1 VSERLPAR
9 IEDDIREILLSAEL
23 IESKVAQLGEKIS
36 RDYQGKDLLLVCILK
51 GALVFMADL
60 MRHITIPVC
69 IDTMAVTS
77 YGASTVSSG
86 VVRIVKDL
94 DAAVEGKHV
103 LIVED
108 IVDSG
113 LTLSYLASYLKNRR
127 PASVRICTLLDKPDR
142 RQAPV
147 VPDYNGFVI
156 PDKFVVGY
164 GLDYRERYR
173 NLPFVGVPMDRV
185 WNCDGEGPA

>member
-185 WNCDGEGPA
+185 WNCDREGPA

>member
-1 VSERLPAR
+1 MSERLPAR

-164 GLDYRERYR
+164 GLDYREKYR

-185 WNCDGEGPA
+185 WNADSEGLA

>member
-1 VSERLPAR
+1 VSEWLPTR
-9 IEDDIREILLSAEL
+9 VEDDIKEILLTAEQ
-23 IESKVAQLGEKIS
+23 IESKVAQMGAAIS
-36 RDYQGKDLLLVCILK
+36 RDYQGKDVLLVCILK
-51 GALVFMADL
+51 GAMVFMADL
-60 MRHITIPVC
+60 MRHISIPVC

-86 VVRIVKDL
+86 VVRVVKDL
-94 DAAVEGKHV
+94 DVPAEGKHV

-113 LTLSYLASYLKNRR
+113 LTLNYLASNLRNRK
-127 PASVRICTLLDKPDR
+127 PASVKICTLLDKPDR

-173 NLPFVGVPMDRV
+173 NLPFVGVPKDRV
-185 WNCDGEGPA
+185 WNRDGEELA

>member
-1 VSERLPAR
+1 MSERLPAR

-23 IESKVAQLGEKIS
+23 LESKVAQLGEKIS

-185 WNCDGEGPA
+185 WNCDSEGPA

>member
-1 VSERLPAR
+1 MSERLPAR

-164 GLDYRERYR
+164 GLDYREKYR

>member
-1 VSERLPAR
+1 M
-9 IEDDIREILLSAEL
+9 EDDIREILLSAEL
-23 IESKVAQLGEKIS
+23 IESKVAQLGEEIS
-36 RDYQGKDLLLVCILK
+36 RDYEGKDLLLVCILK

-113 LTLSYLASYLKNRR
+113 LTLSYLASYLKNRK

-142 RQAPV
+142 RQAPI

-164 GLDYRERYR
+164 GLDYREKYR

>member
-1 VSERLPAR
+1 MSERLPAR

>member
-1 VSERLPAR
+1 MSERLPER
-9 IEDDIREILLSAEL
+9 IEDDIKEILLSAEQ
-23 IESKVAQLGEKIS
+23 IESKVAQLGEEIS

-60 MRHITIPVC
+60 MRRITIPMC

-113 LTLSYLASYLKNRR
+113 LTLSYLASYLKNRK
-127 PASVRICTLLDKPDR
+127 PASVRVCTLLDKPDR
-142 RQAPV
+142 RKAPV

-156 PDKFVVGY
+156 PDTFVVGY
-164 GLDYRERYR
+164 GLDYREKYR

-185 WNCDGEGPA
+185 WNGDGEGPA

>member
-1 VSERLPAR
+1 
-9 IEDDIREILLSAEL
+9 
-23 IESKVAQLGEKIS
+23 
-36 RDYQGKDLLLVCILK
+36 
-51 GALVFMADL
+51 MADL

-164 GLDYRERYR
+164 GLDYREKYR

-185 WNCDGEGPA
+185 WNADSEGLA

>member
-1 VSERLPAR
+1 VSEQLPAR

-23 IESKVAQLGEKIS
+23 IESKVAQLGEEIS
-36 RDYQGKDLLLVCILK
+36 RDYEGKDLLLVCILK

-113 LTLSYLASYLKNRR
+113 LTLSYLASYLENRK

-164 GLDYRERYR
+164 GLDYREKYR

>member
-1 VSERLPAR
+1 MSEQLPAR

-23 IESKVAQLGEKIS
+23 IESKVAQLGEEIS

-113 LTLSYLASYLKNRR
+113 LTLNYLASYLKNRK

-142 RQAPV
+142 RRAPI
-147 VPDYNGFVI
+147 VPNYNGFVI

-164 GLDYRERYR
+164 GLDYREKYR

-185 WNCDGEGPA
+185 WNKDGEEQA

>member
-1 VSERLPAR
+1 MSERLPAR

-156 PDKFVVGY
+156 PDRFVVGY